1 MEKKLAVSNLYP
13 CLTLFLRQKNTCHLS
28 QSKAASPKTNGRLYN
43 WHKFRIH
50 SCYTQNLSTIESHR
64 LVPLGVRAALP
75 CFMVHFFRQWYHQIP
90 LIFLWTPLL
99 SLSWSG
105 FSCLSW
111 FCMEQ
116 WNNTQAPEH
125 FCWLNTKFCN
135 RRPWCHHLLQV
146 KKQKG

>member
-1 MEKKLAVSNLYP
+1 MEKKLAVSNLYS
-13 CLTLFLRQKNTCHLS
+13 CLTCVSTTEEDLPLVTIKGCT
-28 QSKAASPKTNGRLYN
+28 PKTNGRLYN
-43 WHKFRIH
+43 WHKFCLH
-50 SCYTQNLSTIESHR
+50 SFYTQNLSTIESHR
-64 LVPLGVRAALP
+64 LVPLCVRAALP
-75 CFMVHFFRQWYHQIP
+75 CFMVHFFRQWYHQKP
-90 LIFLWTPLL
+90 LIFLWTPLF
-99 SLSWSG
+99 SLSWCG

-116 WNNTQAPEH
+116 WNNTHAPEH